1 MTTHKGVGA
10 GNMYDVCQPCCVAVF
25 IVHDP
30 VHADTVLV
38 FKDTGVDINM

>member
-1 MTTHKGVGA
+1 MKEWVQATCM
-10 GNMYDVCQPCCVAVF
+10 MYVCQPCCIAVF

-30 VHADTVLV
+30 VHADTALV